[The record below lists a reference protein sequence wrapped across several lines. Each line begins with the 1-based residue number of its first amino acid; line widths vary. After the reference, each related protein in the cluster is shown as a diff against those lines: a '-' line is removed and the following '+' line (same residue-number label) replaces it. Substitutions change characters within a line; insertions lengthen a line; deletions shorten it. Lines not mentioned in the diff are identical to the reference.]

1 MDHREIREILDFG
14 PGRFEVW
21 DYWGNQ
27 VFEACTREEC
37 EEWMSNNPEEET
49 EE

>member
-1 MDHREIREILDFG
+1 MYHREILDFG
-14 PGRFEVW
+14 PEHFEVW

-27 VFEACTREEC
+27 VFEAATQEEC